1 MDVYNEFDLTNS
13 NTYRIKSTAS
23 KVFFPS
29 NKNDII
35 EIFNLSNSKKVIFGN
50 GSNIILSKEYYED
63 LEIVFIKS
71 NLEKYALQGNRIISE
86 AGISM
91 KKLSQIALHES
102 LSGLEFFYD
111 IPGTLGGAIIMN
123 AGASGEDISS
133 LIDEVEFF
141 QINKKRFYKIK
152 GKEVKWAY
160 RQSSFSETDC
170 LLYRASLKL
179 RKGQFHAILDKMT
192 ENYTIR
198 HIKQPREF
206 PNAGSVFKRPE
217 GFYVGKIIDELELK
231 GYSLGGAKISEKHG
245 GFIINFNEAIGSD
258 IIGIIDI
265 VKKKVFE
272 KYNIELELEQRII

>member
-141 QINKKRFYKIK
+141 QINKKRF
-152 GKEVKWAY
+152 
-160 RQSSFSETDC
+160 D
-170 LLYRASLKL
+170 LY
-179 RKGQFHAILDKMT
+179 GMD
-192 ENYTIR
+192 
-198 HIKQPREF
+198 
-206 PNAGSVFKRPE
+206 
-217 GFYVGKIIDELELK
+217 
-231 GYSLGGAKISEKHG
+231 
-245 GFIINFNEAIGSD
+245 
-258 IIGIIDI
+258 
-265 VKKKVFE
+265 
-272 KYNIELELEQRII
+272 